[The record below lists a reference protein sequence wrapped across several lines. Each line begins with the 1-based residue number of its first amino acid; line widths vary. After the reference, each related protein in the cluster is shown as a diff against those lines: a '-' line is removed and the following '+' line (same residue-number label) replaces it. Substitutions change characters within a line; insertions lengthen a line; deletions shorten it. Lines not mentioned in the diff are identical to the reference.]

1 MIGRLLG
8 LSLWLPLKDRLFR
21 RLFVGEGVALLA
33 DQMFLISLTLLVLEV
48 AGPGAQLGSV
58 LAVASIPGALLML
71 VGGWVSDRFP
81 PAAVLVVS
89 NAGRAALMAVLAWI
103 VLTDAVQLW
112 HLYVLA
118 GALGLLDAFHYPA
131 SLSVIP
137 SLVEK
142 RKLEAANAL
151 IQGAEQISGLVGPAL
166 AAAAAAS
173 LGLGATFAGFTL
185 MFLATSVL
193 VFTVARG
200 ARKRPD
206 AEGAQNPSA
215 PGGGILDGLRY
226 AWRDPLLRTMLFVLA
241 AINLAAIG
249 PMIVGGAV
257 LAEERLGGAGSLGVL
272 FSAFGGGSLVGLLV
286 AGAAGRPRRRGATM
300 LGATALIGLGLGA
313 LGFVPGLVSACA
325 AAVAMGVGAGY
336 LGVVLVSWLQE
347 RAEPALRG
355 RVMSL
360 VMFCVVALDPVSYAL
375 AGVLVARS
383 LTLTFVAAGTL
394 MLAAVLFG
402 AASSPVRKFD

>member
-1 MIGRLLG
+1 VIGRLLG

-48 AGPGAQLGSV
+48 AGPGPQLGSV

-89 NAGRAALMAVLAWI
+89 NAGRVALMAVLAWI
-103 VLTDAVQLW
+103 VLSDAVQLW

-131 SLSVIP
+131 SLSVVP

-173 LGLGATFAGFTL
+173 LGLGTTYATFAL
-185 MFLATSVL
+185 MFLAT
-193 VFTVARG
+193 
-200 ARKRPD
+200 
-206 AEGAQNPSA
+206 
-215 PGGGILDGLRY
+215 
-226 AWRDPLLRTMLFVLA
+226 
-241 AINLAAIG
+241 
-249 PMIVGGAV
+249 
-257 LAEERLGGAGSLGVL
+257 
-272 FSAFGGGSLVGLLV
+272 
-286 AGAAGRPRRRGATM
+286 
-300 LGATALIGLGLGA
+300 
-313 LGFVPGLVSACA
+313 
-325 AAVAMGVGAGY
+325 
-336 LGVVLVSWLQE
+336 
-347 RAEPALRG
+347 
-355 RVMSL
+355 
-360 VMFCVVALDPVSYAL
+360 
-375 AGVLVARS
+375 
-383 LTLTFVAAGTL
+383 
-394 MLAAVLFG
+394 
-402 AASSPVRKFD
+402 